1 MLTKYSKLKSKNVA
15 EMKKRN
21 DGTVIVEAKQ
31 FDQDTGEETGL
42 KVFQVVPS
50 RLLEKKQQ
58 LEDEL
63 EAINETLA
71 DYDQIIKPKVSKG

>member
-15 EMKKRN
+15 AMKVRN

-42 KVFQVVPS
+42 KVFQVVPA

-58 LEDEL
+58 LESEL

-71 DYDQIIKPKVSKG
+71 DYDKLVKPTVSKG